1 MEQEDLRSIT
11 QRYFEED
18 QRLKKIIK
26 DLEGQL
32 KDAREEIV
40 RLNELLQDLTSAYDQ
55 LKLNF
60 EAKVQHL
67 KEEQEAH

>member
-40 RLNELLQDLTSAYDQ
+40 RLNELL
-55 LKLNF
+55 
-60 EAKVQHL
+60 
-67 KEEQEAH
+67 